1 MKMSWHLIMR
11 IGDKNMWK
19 LLMILNLIVV
29 IFLVEFSY
37 SWNIVER
44 LIFYTYG
51 IFTIVYIFKIPDW
64 KPYFLVKRDRV
75 KKFTLKDLITK
86 IIRTI
91 QLGRK

>member
-1 MKMSWHLIMR
+1 MR

-51 IFTIVYIFKIPDW
+51 IFTIVYIFKIPD
-64 KPYFLVKRDRV
+64 
-75 KKFTLKDLITK
+75 
-86 IIRTI
+86 
-91 QLGRK
+91 